1 MKNRAHFF
9 GPEIKS
15 QRIAILGIGNELNGD
30 DAAGVLAA
38 RKLIESSGGWE
49 TKTGSQTPLLYIVEA
64 GMAPEAFTGPLR
76 RFQPDLVVLIDA
88 AELDEP
94 PGTVACFDWAQA
106 EGMSASTHTLPPT
119 VLAQF
124 LMREMGCR
132 VMLIGIQPKSLSF
145 DAVVSEEVLLAVRQ
159 VVEEFEILYLG

>member
-1 MKNRAHFF
+1 MTNKVHFF
-9 GPEIKS
+9 GPEAAF
-15 QRIAILGIGNELNGD
+15 QRIAVLGIGNELNGD
-30 DAAGVLAA
+30 DAAGVLVA
-38 RKLIESSGGWE
+38 RKLIEKTREWK
-49 TKTGSQTPLLYIVEA
+49 TKSVSHSLVLYIVEA

-88 AELDEP
+88 AELGQP
-94 PGTVACFDWAQA
+94 PGAVACFDWHQA

-124 LMREMGCR
+124 LMREIGCR
-132 VMLIGIQPKSLSF
+132 VMLIGIQAKNLNF
-145 DAVVSEEVLLAVRQ
+145 DAGVSDAVIQAVQQ